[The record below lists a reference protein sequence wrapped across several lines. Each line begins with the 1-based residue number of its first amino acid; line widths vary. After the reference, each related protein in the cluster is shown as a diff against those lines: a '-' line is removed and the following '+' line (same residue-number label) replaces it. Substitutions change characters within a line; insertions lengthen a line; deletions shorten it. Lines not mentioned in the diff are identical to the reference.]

1 MAERNIIRAQNGFQE
16 MFSKTNVDICIGG
29 GVLGCGKENPLDTKI
44 LTPKGWTTMGSLH
57 VGDYICTPFGGATK
71 VTHIFEHK
79 NKDIYKITTNDGR
92 SAECGLEH
100 LWAIRTTKQ
109 LENYRKNK
117 DVSKNFSVVETS
129 EIIEMLHNKKKVYI
143 QIPFA
148 QDFETKE
155 LPIPPYVF
163 GVMLGD
169 GCMSE
174 KTWLQDTHILISSSE
189 DDIVEKV
196 CNIVKSERVYKQP
209 KTFTHKIY
217 TQEAKVYREYCEK
230 ENLLVRS
237 YLKHIPKIYL
247 ESSIEQRTQLLYGL
261 MDTDGCVMKN
271 NSFTFSTSS
280 ERMKDDFIY
289 LCRSLGFQTRIYYD
303 KRLSSTG
310 HGNYTI
316 RILTS
321 KPIFSSKKHL
331 YKYQK
336 WINDEKKFIRESS
349 HVYVTKVEK
358 TRVSDTRCIVVED
371 PLHLYIIDDFLTT
384 HNSFAAVLAS
394 AEPSM
399 DKNFRALY
407 LRNNLGDAKAGGG
420 IVDTFREVYG
430 NSIKVVES
438 GDPHI
443 DFPSGARVDITH
455 VANQSKTAIMQRFK
469 GRQYDLIVFDEG
481 TGYSWETFTAI
492 CTRNRGKGKWTG
504 HVLMTTNPEKDH
516 WLRVFLDWYIGPDG
530 FIRED
535 RNGVIRYLYMA
546 GETVEDVV
554 WGDTKEEVYEK
565 CRTDIDKKF
574 DAMGDNSGTIT
585 KYDLI
590 QSFTFYLGR
599 FSENKANIER
609 NPGYAGAIA
618 MTGGRMSEQLL
629 EGNWNVSTKGE
640 FDIPIKTSDAEF
652 VFINDP
658 QINGD
663 KWITADLADYGTDNF
678 VALVWD
684 GFHIMDFMIVSRST
698 PRTNAENLLSLAKEY
713 SIPDNHIIYDAIGG
727 GYIRDYIPEAMAY
740 ISHKQPVG
748 VYGRGVCK
756 LKDECYLRLVDVIN
770 RKMLSISE
778 TIGKQQYV
786 HEKIKERISI
796 KQEFVEEC
804 LVVRFREGIAGKKM
818 LFSKKEMKNLLGKER
833 SMDLL
838 DPCAMRMYPVLQ
850 YVNGEELVKTSVL
863 LQEETNEIERDRSV
877 DIYDETNW
885 C

>member
-29 GVLGCGKENPLDTKI
+29 GVLGPQPFGSMVKYENGFVPIENVKIGDKISRPKGGEQRVINSFRRGLLECVKFFFEDGSNAESALIHKWPVFVKGSIVEIEAIEICCLLKKNVQVSFLRNINEKVKCSKAERSGFKQCVCITVEDEEHRYITDNNIVTCNCGK
-44 LTPKGWTTMGSLH
+44 
-57 VGDYICTPFGGATK
+57 
-71 VTHIFEHK
+71 
-79 NKDIYKITTNDGR
+79 
-92 SAECGLEH
+92 
-100 LWAIRTTKQ
+100 
-109 LENYRKNK
+109 
-117 DVSKNFSVVETS
+117 
-129 EIIEMLHNKKKVYI
+129 
-143 QIPFA
+143 
-148 QDFETKE
+148 
-155 LPIPPYVF
+155 
-163 GVMLGD
+163 
-169 GCMSE
+169 
-174 KTWLQDTHILISSSE
+174 
-189 DDIVEKV
+189 
-196 CNIVKSERVYKQP
+196 
-209 KTFTHKIY
+209 
-217 TQEAKVYREYCEK
+217 
-230 ENLLVRS
+230 
-237 YLKHIPKIYL
+237 
-247 ESSIEQRTQLLYGL
+247 
-261 MDTDGCVMKN
+261 
-271 NSFTFSTSS
+271 
-280 ERMKDDFIY
+280 
-289 LCRSLGFQTRIYYD
+289 
-303 KRLSSTG
+303 
-310 HGNYTI
+310 
-316 RILTS
+316 
-321 KPIFSSKKHL
+321 
-331 YKYQK
+331 
-336 WINDEKKFIRESS
+336 
-349 HVYVTKVEK
+349 
-358 TRVSDTRCIVVED
+358 
-371 PLHLYIIDDFLTT
+371 
-384 HNSFAAVLAS
+384 SFAAVLAS

-684 GFHIMDFMIVSRST
+684 GFHIMDVMIVSRST

-727 GYIRDYIPEAMAY
+727 GYIKDYIPEAMAY

-778 TIGKQQYV
+778 TIGRQQYV

-818 LFSKKEMKNLLGKER
+818 LFSKKEMKNLLGKDR